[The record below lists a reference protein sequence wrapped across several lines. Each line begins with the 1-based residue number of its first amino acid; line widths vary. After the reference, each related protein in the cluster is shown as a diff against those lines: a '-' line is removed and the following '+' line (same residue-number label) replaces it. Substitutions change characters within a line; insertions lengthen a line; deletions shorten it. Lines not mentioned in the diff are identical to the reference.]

1 MNEMMQLLGWSD
13 RTKFRKRF
21 INPLI
26 EKGILEMTIPDK
38 PQSSN
43 QRYVTTQIGRCHSS
57 WVLTYKR
64 RKSTTGF

>member
-1 MNEMMQLLGWSD
+1 MNEMMNFLGWGD

-26 EKGILEMTIPDK
+26 EKKILEMTIPDK

-43 QRYVTTQIGRCHSS
+43 QRYITTSIG
-57 WVLTYKR
+57 K
-64 RKSTTGF
+64 K